1 MVVKNITELIG
12 NTPLVEI
19 SNNLTK
25 LKNVKLYCKCELYN
39 PFGSLKDRAA
49 FEMLKDDLEEIKASG
64 KTVVES
70 SSGNTAKALNAICN
84 MNDIP
89 FLTVTNRIKTEEVGK
104 ILSICGAEIKELPG
118 MSECPDPTD
127 PNDPTSYIDKMI
139 AAAPD
144 KYYYPNQYTN
154 LKNPQAHY
162 LHTGNEILEDL
173 GNVDYFFA
181 TLGTTGSSRG
191 TIERLNEHN
200 PDLVKIGIIASK
212 GDNIPGIRNIDEM
225 YEVGIFDKTIY
236 DEIVSISSIDAIDGM
251 LTLVR
256 KCGILAGPTS
266 GACYKRT
273 VDYLKEIDDKLE
285 KPITAVFIA
294 CDRVEP
300 YISYIE
306 KRRPDLFSSDDEA
319 NNTFSM
325 TEEDFKF
332 AKEIELENFDD
343 FIAKE
348 KPLVID
354 LRGNMAFKSVR
365 IANTIN
371 ITDVFF
377 NDLVNNGLPFPKDQ
391 KVLLICPT
399 GDKSLKFSAF
409 LNKNGLDVYSLK
421 GGFNKYRTSGK
432 ELVREVRSIDFG
444 DL

>member
-1 MVVKNITELIG
+1 MLIKNITELIG

-19 SNNLTK
+19 DKSITN

-49 FEMLKDDLEEIKASG
+49 FEMIKDDLEDIKRSG

-70 SSGNTAKALNAICN
+70 SSGNTAKALNVLCQ

-127 PNDPTSYIDKMI
+127 PNDPTMYIQRMI
-139 AAAPD
+139 SAEPD

-154 LKNPQAHY
+154 LKNPRAHY
-162 LHTGNEILEDL
+162 LHTGKEILEDI

-191 TIERLNEHN
+191 TIECLSEHN
-200 PDLVKIGIIASK
+200 KDLVKIGIIASK

-225 YEVGIFDKTIY
+225 YEVGIFDKSIY
-236 DEIVSISSIDAIDGM
+236 DEILSISSMDAIEGM

-273 VDYLKEIDDKLE
+273 LEYLKELDSKLDHE
-285 KPITAVFIA
+285 INAVFIA

-300 YISYIE
+300 YVSYIQ
-306 KRRPDLFSSDDEA
+306 KRRPDLFGDKEVSNIYSLTDE
-319 NNTFSM
+319 
-325 TEEDFKF
+325 DYKF
-332 AKEIELENFDD
+332 AKEISIDEYDE
-343 FIAKE
+343 FIKE
-348 KPLVID
+348 KMPLIID
-354 LRGNMAFKSVR
+354 LRGNMAFRNIHAKDS
-365 IANTIN
+365 IN
-371 ITDVFF
+371 ITDVYFEEMI
-377 NDLVNNGLPFPKDQ
+377 NNGLPFSKD
-391 KVLLICPT
+391 KNVLLICPT
-399 GDKSLKFSAF
+399 GDKSRKYSAY
-409 LNKNGLDVYSLK
+409 LNKQGLNVYSLD
-421 GGFNKYRTSGK
+421 GGFNKYRSANK
-432 ELVREVRSIDFG
+432 ELIREIKNFDYEN
-444 DL
+444 L